1 MHATT
6 DALGNPLR
14 FVLTGAQTHD
24 STQAKTLL
32 EEVHAL
38 AQQLQQ
44 TITRLI
50 ADKGYDAEPLRE
62 LVRTWGVEPVI
73 PYRQRKAAKT
83 RTGKAQV
90 NKAQPDK
97 PDKPDKTESLPADTP
112 PIDWFTYKER
122 HLIECFFNRI
132 KHYRRIFS
140 RFDKLANRY
149 LGFLSFV
156 SALVWL
162 R

>member
-1 MHATT
+1 VHATT

-83 RTGKAQV
+83 RTSKAQV
-90 NKAQPDK
+90 NKAQSNK
-97 PDKPDKTESLPADTP
+97 SDKTESAPADTP

>member
-1 MHATT
+1 VHATT
-6 DALGNPLR
+6 DSLGNPLR

-24 STQAKTLL
+24 ITQAKTLL
-32 EEVHAL
+32 EAAHAL

-62 LVRTWGVEPVI
+62 LVRTWDVEPVI
-73 PYRQRKAAKT
+73 PYRQRKAAKS
-83 RTGKAQV
+83 
-90 NKAQPDK
+90 
-97 PDKPDKTESLPADTP
+97 DKTESVPADTR
-112 PIDWFTYKER
+112 PIDWHTYKER

-156 SALVWL
+156 SALIWL
-162 R
+162 K